1 LIRSFFALEEPNEIL
16 YLGWTVFI
24 SRGKGMANEIDTIH
38 KEMWSLYHT
47 SRIVRTAHFIAA
59 QGNQKLYK
67 ILGTGVIILNIMIF
81 SPLFDLIA
89 GAHSAVIIK
98 FLAIVAASFA
108 GLQTLFGFQKDA
120 ESHLS
125 AGDAYGS
132 INRRIKVLLAE
143 YKDQVKPASL
153 IHYEFKKLTEE
164 YLQANKENKGNIPTE
179 REFEKAKKAIKL
191 LDKRH
196 ELESPKAI

>member
-1 LIRSFFALEEPNEIL
+1 MADEIEN
-16 YLGWTVFI
+16 I
-24 SRGKGMANEIDTIH
+24 Q
-38 KEMWSLYHT
+38 KEMWGLYHT

-59 QGNQKLYK
+59 QGNQKMYK

-81 SPLFDLIA
+81 SPLFDVIA
-89 GAHSAVIIK
+89 KGQSPIIIK
-98 FLAIVAASFA
+98 FLAIIAASFA

-132 INRRIKVLLAE
+132 ITRRIKILLAE
-143 YKDQVKPASL
+143 HNDHVKDASL
-153 IHYEFKKLTEE
+153 IHYEFKRLTED
-164 YLQANKENKGNIPTE
+164 YLQVNKENKSNIPTE

-191 LDKRH
+191 LAQKH
-196 ELESPKAI
+196 EQESAKES

>member
-1 LIRSFFALEEPNEIL
+1 MASEIE
-16 YLGWTVFI
+16 
-24 SRGKGMANEIDTIH
+24 NIH
-38 KEMWSLYHT
+38 KEMWGLYHT
-47 SRIVRTAHFIAA
+47 SRIVRSAHFIAA
-59 QGNQKLYK
+59 QGNQKMYK

-89 GAHSAVIIK
+89 PGHSATIIK
-98 FLAIVAASFA
+98 FLAILAASFA

-143 YKDQVKPASL
+143 HKDHVKDASL
-153 IHYEFKKLTEE
+153 IHYELKRLTEE
-164 YLQANKENKGNIPTE
+164 YLQVNKENKGNIPTE

-191 LDKRH
+191 LDQRRKQ
-196 ELESPKAI
+196 ESATEI